1 MFPPTDQFF
10 NTRAPITHTNVRTTK
25 IKEGSLIGDS
35 ARNATPRAA
44 KRKTFNAHRGGQRV
58 RSDSSAAQRGNDDHF
73 VAGLQAMVQAGDAVP
88 VHEETDVR
96 ADSILFV
103 RDRRLCLKFTA
114 FNIRD

>member
-1 MFPPTDQFF
+1 MA
-10 NTRAPITHTNVRTTK
+10 RPILTTK
-25 IKEGSLIGDS
+25 TQRHQEKLTKFPRFHLRSLVS
-35 ARNATPRAA
+35 WCL
-44 KRKTFNAHRGGQRV
+44 GGQRF
-58 RSDSSAAQRGNDDHF
+58 DSSAAQRGNDDHF

-96 ADSILFV
+96 TDSILFV

>member
-1 MFPPTDQFF
+1 MASFAINAWQEGFGDERF
-10 NTRAPITHTNVRTTK
+10 RRS
-25 IKEGSLIGDS
+25 IKDFV
-35 ARNATPRAA
+35 A
-44 KRKTFNAHRGGQRV
+44 
-58 RSDSSAAQRGNDDHF
+58 SAAQRGNDDHF
-73 VAGLQAMVQAGDAVP
+73 IASLQAMVQAGDAVA